1 MPRQVLVNNFL
12 KEEVFTLKL
21 ELGYIQ
27 INDIQFSKE
36 CKVENNTLYVDPEAV
51 KAFMYEDDD
60 VKAWVKDF
68 SFDVAKPGESVRITP
83 VKDVI
88 EPRVKV
94 EGPGGVFPGVIS
106 KVETVGSGKTHVLR
120 GMAVVTAGKIVGF
133 QEGIIDMSGPGA
145 DYTPFS
151 KLNNFVVVA
160 EPAEGYQDHKHEYE
174 HAVRIA
180 GLRAATYIG
189 EIGRN
194 VPPDETKE
202 FETYGIK
209 EGMEK
214 MPNLPRVA
222 YVHMLQSQGLLH
234 DTYVYGVDAKRSL
247 TTIINPTETMDGAI
261 ISGNCVSACDKNTT
275 YHHQNNP
282 VVANLFAAHG
292 KTLNYVCNIITNE
305 NVYLADKQRSS
316 DWTSKLCR
324 LLDLDGAL
332 VSQEGFGNP
341 DTDLIMNCKKI
352 ELQGVKTVI
361 ITDEYAGQDGKSQSL
376 ADADPLADAVVTG
389 GNANEV
395 IILPKMDKVIG
406 TLDYVDVIAGGHA
419 GSLREDG
426 TIEAELQVIT
436 GATNEMGFN
445 RLSAR

>member
-1 MPRQVLVNNFL
+1 M
-12 KEEVFTLKL
+12 KL
-21 ELGYIQ
+21 ELGYIH
-27 INDIQFSKE
+27 IKDIQFSKE
-36 CKVENNTLYVDPEAV
+36 NKVENSTLYVDPETV

-68 SFDVAKPGESVRITP
+68 TFDVARPGESVRITP

-94 EGPGGVFPGVIS
+94 EGPGGMFPGVIS
-106 KVETVGSGKTHVLR
+106 KVDTVGSGKTHVLR

-133 QEGIIDMSGPGA
+133 QEGIIDMTGPGA
-145 DYTPFS
+145 QYTPFS

-160 EPAEGYQDHKHEYE
+160 EPVEGYQDHKHEYE

-180 GLRAATYIG
+180 GLRAAVCIG
-189 EIGRN
+189 ELGRN
-194 VPPDETKE
+194 VTPDETE
-202 FETYGIK
+202 SFETLGIK
-209 EGMEK
+209 EGIEK
-214 MPNLPRVA
+214 YPDLPRVG

-234 DTYVYGVDAKRSL
+234 DTYVYGVDAKRTL

-282 VVANLFAAHG
+282 VVKALFEAHG

-316 DWTSKLCR
+316 DWASKLCR
-324 LLDLDGAL
+324 LLDLDGAM

-352 ELQGVKTVI
+352 EQQGVKTVI

-395 IILPKMDKVIG
+395 IVLPKLDKVIG
-406 TLDYVDVIAGGHA
+406 MLDYVDVIAGGHA
-419 GSLREDG
+419 GSLRPDG
-426 TIEAELQVIT
+426 SIEVELQVIT

-445 RLSAR
+445 TLSAR

>member
-1 MPRQVLVNNFL
+1 M
-12 KEEVFTLKL
+12 KL

-27 INDIQFSKE
+27 IKDIQFSKE
-36 CKVENNTLYVDPEAV
+36 CKVENGTLYVDPDAV
-51 KAFMYEDDD
+51 KAYLYEDDD

-68 SFDVAKPGESVRITP
+68 SFDIAKPGESVRITP

-151 KLNNFVVVA
+151 KLLNLVVVA

-189 EIGRN
+189 ELGRE
-194 VPPDETKE
+194 VTPDETAE

-247 TTIINPTETMDGAI
+247 TTILLPTETMDGAI

-395 IILPKMDKVIG
+395 IVLPKMDKVIG

-419 GSLREDG
+419 GSLRPDG

>member
-1 MPRQVLVNNFL
+1 M
-12 KEEVFTLKL
+12 KL

-27 INDIQFSKE
+27 IKDIQFSKE
-36 CKVENNTLYVDPEAV
+36 CKVENGTLYVDPDAV

-68 SFDVAKPGESVRITP
+68 SFDIAKPGESVRITP

-151 KLNNFVVVA
+151 KLNNLVVVA

-174 HAVRIA
+174 HAGRIA
-180 GLRAATYIG
+180 VLRAATYIG
-189 EIGRN
+189 EIGRS
-194 VPPDETKE
+194 VTPDETAE
-202 FETYGIK
+202 FETLGIK
-209 EGMEK
+209 EGIEK
-214 MPNLPRVA
+214 YPNLPRVA

-419 GSLREDG
+419 GSLRPDG